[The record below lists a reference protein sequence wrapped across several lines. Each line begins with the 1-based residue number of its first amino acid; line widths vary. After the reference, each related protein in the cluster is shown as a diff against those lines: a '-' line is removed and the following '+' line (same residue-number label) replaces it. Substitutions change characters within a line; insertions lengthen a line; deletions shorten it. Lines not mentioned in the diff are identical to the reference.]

1 MWRRLRGAPGTA
13 REEEG
18 GGGSS
23 GGGGG
28 NGDGGGD
35 GSGMGA
41 AGEDPHAWLDQH
53 GGAEDV
59 FTN

>member
-1 MWRRLRGAPGTA
+1 MWRMV
-13 REEEG
+13 REEWG
-18 GGGSS
+18 GGGGS

-28 NGDGGGD
+28 GGSAASG
-35 GSGMGA
+35 GKGAGMGA

-59 FTN
+59 FTD

>member
-1 MWRRLRGAPGTA
+1 MWRRLRPGLA
-13 REEEG
+13 QEE
-18 GGGSS
+18 S

-28 NGDGGGD
+28 GGSGGSGDGGGV
-35 GSGMGA
+35 GA
-41 AGEDPHAWLDQH
+41 ASEDPHAWLDQH

>member
-13 REEEG
+13 WEEEEG
-18 GGGSS
+18 GGGSGGGGS

-28 NGDGGGD
+28 DGG
-35 GSGMGA
+35 GMGA

>member
-1 MWRRLRGAPGTA
+1 MWRWATA
-13 REEEG
+13 REEWG
-18 GGGSS
+18 GGGS
-23 GGGGG
+23 GGG
-28 NGDGGGD
+28 GDGGGVD
-35 GSGMGA
+35 A